1 MSLAEAVLSLRACSQ
16 SQSMGQAGWASLTS
30 VHTLKHATHQR
41 CLREPCVRGRYS
53 SEQAEEKVAELSK
66 LAGILEQPGL

>member
-1 MSLAEAVLSLRACSQ
+1 MKFSWGRCSSGRVLCIEQKERKKEGGLS
-16 SQSMGQAGWASLTS
+16 
-30 VHTLKHATHQR
+30 LKHATCQR

-66 LAGILEQPGL
+66 QAGILEQPGL